1 MSETKS
7 IEDKLQIIKA
17 RNHGRDSIK
26 DAIVTK
32 QVEAM
37 KYYTPEIEEFH
48 VGFEY
53 ETIGK
58 KLNTSNGRYEDEWKK
73 RVVSDDDGETQNPFD
88 NFNYGI
94 QTQTIRVKT
103 LDQSDIESLDYVLH
117 RKDVTMGYDEYC
129 HKRHKEVLPPGND
142 SNLNVI
148 LKKGNNVIVYKNL
161 EIVFRGTI
169 KNKSEFKRI
178 L

>member
-1 MSETKS
+1 MS
-7 IEDKLQIIKA
+7 
-17 RNHGRDSIK
+17 
-26 DAIVTK
+26 
-32 QVEAM
+32 
-37 KYYTPEIEEFH
+37 KYYIPTIEEFH
-48 VGFEY
+48 VGLNFEVFIDEIEAWIVFTY
-53 ETIGK
+53 SQYTSFSEVIKGGWSGNGFTIAEKLPLK
-58 KLNTSNGRYEDEWKK
+58 K
-73 RVVSDDDGETQNPFD
+73 V
-88 NFNYGI
+88 
-94 QTQTIRVKT
+94 RVKT

-178 L
+178 LKQLGI

>member
-1 MSETKS
+1 MS
-7 IEDKLQIIKA
+7 
-17 RNHGRDSIK
+17 
-26 DAIVTK
+26 
-32 QVEAM
+32 
-37 KYYTPEIEEFH
+37 KYYTPSTEEFH

-53 ETIGK
+53 EALWGVE
-58 KLNTSNGRYEDEWKK
+58 NVNGEWLKETFSKDQSILSLEDT
-73 RVVSDDDGETQNPFD
+73 V
-88 NFNYGI
+88 
-94 QTQTIRVKT
+94 RVKT

-169 KNKSEFKRI
+169 KNKSELKRI
-178 L
+178 LKQRGI